1 MINKL
6 RSIFSQKELREKIFF
21 VLLMLLVCRIG
32 AYVTVPG
39 INGELILQSFRAAV
53 GGGQNLFQF
62 VDMFT
67 GGAFAKMTL
76 VALGVM
82 PYISASIVIQIG
94 MGIFP
99 AFQKEIRENGEA
111 GKKKLGKITRILT
124 LFIAVFQ
131 STLYAKQALG
141 FNLATPGV
149 VFSEF
154 LEVTAFGIPWLF
166 YLVTVVSMTTGSLF
180 LMWIGEQITEKGIGN
195 GMSMIITLGILSAF
209 PRTLGSILSG
219 LNISSQEAGQLTLT
233 SLIVLSVIFVGII
246 IGTIMVL
253 QGIRKIPI
261 QYARRSVESAGSA
274 GKTPFIPL
282 KINFAG
288 IMPVI
293 FASSFLMFPATI
305 ALLMKNYPIIT
316 KISSYIAPGSTGYI
330 IAFVALIVFFTFVWT
345 SMQFRPDQIASEMK
359 KSGAFIPGV
368 RQGKPTEEFIQ
379 HSMTRITCIG
389 AFFLAFIA
397 ILPTIVGKLLSVDPT
412 ISQFFG
418 GTSILILVGVI
429 LDTSKQIESH
439 LIMQKYDGFMSSKR
453 VTGKF

>member
-1 MINKL
+1 MVEKL
-6 RSIFSQKELREKIFF
+6 KSIFRQKELRQKIGF
-21 VLLMLLVCRIG
+21 VLLMLLVCRVG
-32 AYVTVPG
+32 AYITVPG
-39 INGELILQSFRAAV
+39 INGELILQSFRAAT

-82 PYISASIVIQIG
+82 PFISASIFIQIL
-94 MGIFP
+94 MSVFP
-99 AFQKEIRENGEA
+99 SLQKEIRENGDA
-111 GKKKLGKITRILT
+111 GKRKLGKWTRILT
-124 LFIAVFQ
+124 LIIALFQ
-131 STLYAKQALG
+131 SGLYAKQALS
-141 FNLATPGV
+141 FNVATPGV
-149 VFSEF
+149 IFSEF
-154 LEVTAFGIPWLF
+154 VQVTAFGVPWLF
-166 YLVTVVSMTTGSLF
+166 FLVTMLSMTTGSLF

-195 GMSMIITLGILSAF
+195 GVSMIISLGILSAL

-219 LNISSQEAGQLTLT
+219 LNVDSQDAGQLTIT
-233 SLIVLSVIFVGII
+233 SLIVLSVIFVAII
-246 IGTIMVL
+246 FGTVMVL
-253 QGIRKIPI
+253 QGLRKLPI
-261 QYARRSVESAGSA
+261 QYARRSVDGAGSA
-274 GKTPFIPL
+274 RKTPFIPL
-282 KINFAG
+282 KVNFAG

-305 ALLMKNYPIIT
+305 ALLMKGSPLVT
-316 KISSYIAPGSTGYI
+316 KITGYI
-330 IAFVALIVFFTFVWT
+330 AQGTPGYMILFVTLIVLFTFLWT
-345 SMQFRPDQIASEMK
+345 SMQFRPDQIATEMK

-368 RQGKPTEEFIQ
+368 RQGKPTEDAINY
-379 HSMTRITCIG
+379 SMKRITWLG
-389 AFFLAFIA
+389 AFLLAFIA

-439 LIMQKYDGFMSSKR
+439 LIMQKYDGFMSSSK

>member
-1 MINKL
+1 MIEKL
-6 RSIFSQKELREKIFF
+6 RSIFRQKELREKIGF

-32 AYVTVPG
+32 AYITVPG
-39 INGELILQSFRAAV
+39 INGELILQSFRAAT

-82 PYISASIVIQIG
+82 PFISASIFIQIL
-94 MGIFP
+94 MSIFP
-99 AFQKEIRENGEA
+99 SMQKEIRENDDA
-111 GKKKLGKITRILT
+111 GKRKLGKWTRILT
-124 LFIAVFQ
+124 LFIALFQ
-131 STLYAKQALG
+131 SGLYAKQALS
-141 FNLATPGV
+141 FNIATPGV
-149 VFSEF
+149 IFSEF
-154 LEVTAFGIPWLF
+154 TQVTAFGVPWLF
-166 YLVTVVSMTTGSLF
+166 FLVTMLSMTTGSLF

-195 GMSMIITLGILSAF
+195 GVSMIISLGILSAL

-219 LNISSQEAGQLTLT
+219 LNVDSQDAGQLTIT
-233 SLIVLSVIFVGII
+233 SLIVLSVIFVAII
-246 IGTIMVL
+246 FGTIMVL
-253 QGIRKIPI
+253 QGLRKLPI
-261 QYARRSVESAGSA
+261 QYARRSVDGSGNSRQA
-274 GKTPFIPL
+274 PFIPL
-282 KINFAG
+282 KVNFAG

-293 FASSFLMFPATI
+293 FASSFLMIPATI
-305 ALLMKNYPIIT
+305 ALLMKGSPLIT
-316 KISSYIAPGSTGYI
+316 KMTSYIAQGTPGYI
-330 IAFVALIVFFTFVWT
+330 VLFVSLIVFFTFLWT
-345 SMQFRPDQIASEMK
+345 SMQFRPDQIATEMK

-368 RQGKPTEEFIQ
+368 RQGKPTEDAIKY
-379 HSMTRITCIG
+379 SMKRITWIG
-389 AFFLAFIA
+389 AFLLAFIA

-439 LIMQKYDGFMSSKR
+439 LIMQKYDGFMSSSK